1 MTVFLK
7 DVLPVDLLLKHIE
20 DGVVR
25 KQVHPDYSDQLYIL
39 NYSEQAQFGRIWD
52 AVTNVCRG
60 LIVAAHPDGDYVIA
74 RGFNKFHN
82 YNTEYIPETMDANL
96 PNVTPVATQKLD
108 GSMGLPYYWDGKWSV
123 ATRGSFASDQAKW
136 ATAWLRH
143 NYPFFNNG
151 PLSTPVCEVIYK
163 ENRIVVDYD
172 FEGLVLLG
180 FVDLATG
187 YELGRLF
194 CEDWAF
200 AKQFP
205 IVKKFEKTLA
215 ECAAENNLNE
225 EGYVLTYDKGRDV
238 APLKIKVKFAD
249 YVRLHRI
256 LTGLNP
262 KAIWEMLEAGQ
273 NEAIDTI
280 IADPTM
286 PTQFIEWF
294 RGWVEQFRDR
304 YREMER
310 KAEAVFAA
318 RPEEAYVCSG
328 PENFIRNLADDVEWK
343 ASRKAAALYFK
354 KTPEL
359 CSILFA
365 MLDGKNCASIIWDRL
380 KPKATDTFKKDGE

>member
-1 MTVFLK
+1 MPVYLK

-20 DGVVR
+20 DGVIR
-25 KQVHPDYSDQLYIL
+25 KQVHPDYPDQLYIL

-52 AVTNVCRG
+52 AATNVCRG
-60 LIVAAHPDGDYVIA
+60 LICAVQPEGDIVIA

-82 YNTEYIPETMDANL
+82 YNTEFVPETLDANL
-96 PNVTPVATQKLD
+96 PSITPLATQKLD
-108 GSMGLPYYWDGKWSV
+108 GSMGLPYRWDGKWWV

-136 ATAWLRH
+136 ATEWLRRS
-143 NYPFFNNG
+143 YPSFHTG
-151 PLSTPVCEVIYK
+151 TLSTPVCEVIYK

-180 FVDLATG
+180 FVDKATG
-187 YELGRLF
+187 YELSRLF

-200 AKQFP
+200 SQSFP
-205 IVKKFEKTLA
+205 IVKKFNKTLT

-225 EGYVLTYDKGRDV
+225 EGYVLTYTTLADV
-238 APLKIKVKFAD
+238 PPLKIKVKFAD

-286 PTQFIEWF
+286 PAQFIEWF
-294 RGWVEQFRDR
+294 AGWVGQLRAR
-304 YREMER
+304 YAELER
-310 KAEAVFAA
+310 KALDVFSLRPFKGPWASEPSKEAVAM
-318 RPEEAYVCSG
+318 V
-328 PENFIRNLADDVEWK
+328 
-343 ASRKAAALYFK
+343 RKATALYFQ

-365 MLDGKNCASIIWDRL
+365 MLDKKDYGSIIWGKI
-380 KPKATDTFKKDGE
+380 KPRADATFKKDGE

>member
-1 MTVFLK
+1 MKVFLK

-20 DGVVR
+20 DGVIR
-25 KQVHPDYSDQLYIL
+25 KQVHPDYPDQLYIL
-39 NYSEQAQFGRIWD
+39 NYSELAQFGRIWD

-60 LIVAAHPDGDYVIA
+60 LICAVTPEGDRVIA

-82 YNTEYIPETMDANL
+82 YNTEFVPETLDANL
-96 PNVTPVATQKLD
+96 PNVTPLATQKLD
-108 GSMGLPYYWDGKWSV
+108 GSMGLPYYWDNKWWV

-136 ATAWLRH
+136 ATEWLRH
-143 NYPFFNNG
+143 NYPFFHTG
-151 PLSTPVCEVIYK
+151 PFSTPVCEVIYK

-200 AKQFP
+200 VKKFP
-205 IVKKFEKTLA
+205 IVKVFNKTLA

-238 APLKIKVKFAD
+238 PPLKIKVKFAD

-280 IADPTM
+280 LADPTM
-286 PTQFIEWF
+286 PAPFIAWF
-294 RGWVEQFRDR
+294 SGWVEQFRAR

-310 KAEAVFAA
+310 KALYVFDR
-318 RPEEAYVCSG
+318 RPKNDLGDLG
-328 PENFIRNLADDVEWK
+328 PALY
-343 ASRKAAALYFK
+343 RKSVALYFQ

-365 MLDGKNCASIIWDRL
+365 MLDGKNHAAVIWDRL